1 VPQSDFI
8 AGGNIMT
15 NLFRA
20 FLLIA
25 WLACIGT
32 TVYGTYA
39 LGFETMLP
47 YFMQGYSHPWGEAIN
62 IDFTF
67 HVLASSLWL
76 VWTAKTVGR
85 GVVYGLL
92 AFCFGGS
99 FTFAY
104 LLVQSFKTKGDL
116 KALALGRQLA

>member
-1 VPQSDFI
+1 
-8 AGGNIMT
+8 MT

-47 YFMQGYSHPWGEAIN
+47 YFMQGYSHPWGAAIN

>member
-1 VPQSDFI
+1 M
-8 AGGNIMT
+8 MT

-20 FLLIA
+20 FLFIA

-32 TVYGTYA
+32 TLYGTYA
-39 LGFETMLP
+39 LGFATMLP
-47 YFMQGYSHPWGEAIN
+47 YFMQGYRHPWGAAIT

-104 LLVQSFKTKGDL
+104 LLVQSFKTTGDL
-116 KALALGRQLA
+116 KAVALGRQLA